1 MHGLMLSL
9 FVKFSNGLPLCKFYP
24 LPVTCNS
31 LVDVSFTCWLTCW
44 CKFYLLPVDSL
55 VNVSFTCYMLTH
67 LVNVE
72 GRKLLSLRLG
82 GLNAV
87 LRDKQLPHIAY
98 SPTRYHLLQNTM
110 KPSDILLP
118 VQIMTVGVEWREQG
132 PLLYSQCPLGGWWC
146 PGHTRPQ
153 CPYQPSAG
161 PPDHQGPRRPGPLP

>member
-24 LPVTCNS
+24 LPVTCNT

-98 SPTRYHLLQNTM
+98 SPTRYHLLQNMMKTVRHFPSCIDKDCWCGVKRAGCLAVLTM
-110 KPSDILLP
+110 STRWVMMSWTHSSTVFLP
-118 VQIMTVGVEWREQG
+118 AFSRTSGSSG
-132 PLLYSQCPLGGWWC
+132 AS
-146 PGHTRPQ
+146 
-153 CPYQPSAG
+153 
-161 PPDHQGPRRPGPLP
+161 